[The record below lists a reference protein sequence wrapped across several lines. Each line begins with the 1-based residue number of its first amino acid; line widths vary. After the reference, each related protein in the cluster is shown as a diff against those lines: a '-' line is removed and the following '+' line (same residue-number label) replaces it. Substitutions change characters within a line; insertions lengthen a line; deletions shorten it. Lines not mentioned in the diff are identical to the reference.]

1 MNALYYIYAIEHEAY
16 DHCKT
21 HSPHNNLEFD
31 SLAHDKG
38 RLVLLLMSFIYLP
51 HHFQQRQNLWVAIS
65 GPLLEV
71 KHSNLQTCR
80 VALRGENTEE
90 LERAI
95 E

>member
-1 MNALYYIYAIEHEAY
+1 MNALYYIYGIEHKVN
-16 DHCKT
+16 DHCR

-51 HHFQQRQNLWVAIS
+51 HHFQQRQYLWIAIS

-80 VALRGENTEE
+80 VALRGENMEE
-90 LERAI
+90 LEKAI